1 MTLTKHKGETVV
13 LGHNVRMKILLAKGE
28 SEMIR
33 PDYYK
38 DQPAHTC
45 VDQPLCIC
53 PACMAHLKPTWPTGE
68 PQSEMERRTR

>member
-13 LGHNVRMKILLAKGE
+13 LGINVAMKILLAKGE
-28 SEMIR
+28 PMPR

-45 VDQPLCIC
+45 VDQPCVIC
-53 PACMAHLKPTWPTGE
+53 PACMAHLKPSWPTGE
-68 PQSEMERRTR
+68 PVSEMERRTR